1 MVVQKLCF
9 VLLFLHLQRDIIVS
23 ATTSIVFYAD
33 DACRES
39 YITVKTDTNAGNGD
53 CGEASGANSA
63 ILSTLIRGCSGIKRL
78 RAASNALTNNAI
90 SDDLL
95 RLLFKY

>member
-1 MVVQKLCF
+1 MVVQFLRF

-39 YITVKTDTNAGNGD
+39 YITVKTDTDAGNGD
-53 CGEASGANSA
+53 CGKASGANSA
-63 ILSTLIRGCSGIKRL
+63 ILSTLNRGCSGIKRP
-78 RAASNALTNNAI
+78 RAASNALTNNAT

-95 RLLFKY
+95 RFLFKY